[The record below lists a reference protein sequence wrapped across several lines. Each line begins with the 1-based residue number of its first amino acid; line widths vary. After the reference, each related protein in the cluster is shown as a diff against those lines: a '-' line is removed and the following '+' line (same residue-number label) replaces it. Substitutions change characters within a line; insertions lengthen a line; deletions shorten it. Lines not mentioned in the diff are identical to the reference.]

1 MPVNLLHTDTL
12 SEQRVI
18 DQIEIRREGTLHIR
32 VRTGIQ
38 IRPDAF
44 VDTEALQMIDFSVEQ
59 AATLFAMPVADVLAS
74 LPEGKRDA
82 ATLPLIEFIALLIHV
97 HQPQG

>member
-1 MPVNLLHTDTL
+1 MVDLLHTDTL

-18 DQIEIRREGTLHIR
+18 DNIEIRREGTLHVR

-38 IRPDAF
+38 VSPTTFI
-44 VDTEALQMIDFSVEQ
+44 DTEALQTIDFTAEQ
-59 AATLFAMPVADVLAS
+59 AAALFAMPVATVLAA
-74 LPEGKRDA
+74 LPEGKRDP